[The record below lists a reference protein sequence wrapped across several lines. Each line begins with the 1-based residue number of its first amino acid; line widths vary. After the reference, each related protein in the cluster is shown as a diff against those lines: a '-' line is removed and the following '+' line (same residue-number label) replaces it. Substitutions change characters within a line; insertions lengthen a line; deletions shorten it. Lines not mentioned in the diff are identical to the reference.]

1 MATNDDNK
9 RNRDKHLFYLN
20 ELSDYKVSSD
30 DPDVRGWEVK
40 DVDQRVIGKV
50 DNLLVNK
57 HTERVVYLDVEV
69 HHSIIEAAHEP
80 YQSSTGEE
88 IHEFLNK
95 DGEDHLIIPIGLVK
109 LNNDDKFVFT
119 DKINHKTFA
128 ETKRVKKGFIVTRD
142 YEKAVLAS
150 YDRDN
155 NSGNREQTSK
165 HRNTTSAVSNKEPNA
180 YKRDHLS
187 DSDKQQEL
195 TKDAATETHGS
206 QGSDLKKTNVSH
218 SGSIS
223 ESGRNKISD
232 HPDST
237 ETKRKSIP
245 GENSDDTELGN
256 SHSKKD
262 TTSGRDSEKN
272 DEKDFYNK
280 KEFDDN
286 NDRKRR

>member
-1 MATNDDNK
+1 MATNDNK

-57 HTERVVYLDVEV
+57 NTERVVYLDVEV
-69 HHSIIEAAHEP
+69 HHSIIEAAHDP
-80 YQSSTGEE
+80 YQSSTGKE

-128 ETKRVKKGFIVTRD
+128 ETKRMKKGFIVTRD
-142 YEKAVLAS
+142 YEKAVWAS

-155 NSGNREQTSK
+155 HSGNREQTSK
-165 HRNTTSAVSNKEPNA
+165 HRNITSTVSNKEPST
-180 YKRDHLS
+180 YKKDHLS

-195 TKDAATETHGS
+195 TKDSATETHGS
-206 QGSDLKKTNVSH
+206 QGSDLKKTNVSQT
-218 SGSIS
+218 GSIS

-256 SHSKKD
+256 SPSKKD
-262 TTSGRDSEKN
+262 ATSGRYSEKN